1 MSWKGKKFKFI
12 TYRFIVTALTNC
24 TTLLGNNCEREEL
37 LNYT

>member
-12 TYRFIVTALTNC
+12 TYRFLVTALTKC
-24 TTLLGNNCEREEL
+24 TTLLGNNCEREER